1 MHHISCG
8 LHVIHNLGTY
18 AEKKQLM
25 SGQWEKII
33 EIQDNMH
40 GEASKLLKK
49 LKSPWPTISIAR
61 TFKFWRLEGRRG
73 GVTGKPLEWDKS

>member
-25 SGQWEKII
+25 NGQWEKII

-49 LKSPWPTISIAR
+49 LKSP
-61 TFKFWRLEGRRG
+61 
-73 GVTGKPLEWDKS
+73 